1 MLKVPNACSLWAL
14 EEKIEQLISSNTA
27 SLILVFKSL
36 LFYVIIVFLSFRFIH
51 WTQYSP
57 ADPSISSLYQLNLR
71 GNAVTQLI
79 SAPAA
84 RRRRRRSLRRRKRQ
98 VPLSSVQ
105 LTAAIVLDP
114 FTNSLLVS
122 DASSGN
128 ILSCNTTSSP
138 VQCNVAVDS
147 SQLTGAPSGG
157 KHVQFPL
164 FVGHFDIYLQIPCSA
179 HLLCLFIY
187 RCLAL
192 PAIRIAVDETRIYWT
207 SNSTMGVH
215 YVLKSDTPSVAV
227 ETIPSNTTA
236 GILLST
242 SPGLQQ
248 LPGNGSKSIIPRARQ
263 CRTWTPT
270 VAWQWK

>member
-192 PAIRIAVDETRIYWT
+192 NKEVRVDDRLTSICQVNIKMSHKELVLIAHDYLHLVLLLSWLRI
-207 SNSTMGVH
+207 NSH
-215 YVLKSDTPSVAV
+215 IALHW
-227 ETIPSNTTA
+227 TA
-236 GILLST
+236 GLYFST
-242 SPGLQQ
+242 
-248 LPGNGSKSIIPRARQ
+248 IECIPIDR
-263 CRTWTPT
+263 
-270 VAWQWK
+270 VASETNSRVCKRV